1 MNSSLRYEPGAPA
14 YTTPT
19 YFRFYRQNILQHAEQ
34 CNGSG
39 DCRKTEIS
47 GGTMCPSY
55 MATRDE
61 KDTTRA
67 RANVLREYLTRSTKI
82 NRFDQQE
89 IYEVMDLCLSC
100 KACKSE
106 CPSNVDMA
114 KLKAEFLQQYYDANG
129 VPFRSQL
136 IARFSQLSRLGML
149 MPSVYNFMVTNS
161 FTAGLLK
168 KSVGFAT
175 NRSLPTLAP
184 QTLHKWF
191 TTRKKPSI
199 STHKKVYL
207 FCDEFTNYN
216 DVNIGKTAVAL
227 LENLGYEVMIPQ
239 HLESG
244 RTWLSK
250 GLVKKAA
257 EIINRNIEY
266 LSPLISAET
275 PLLGIEPSAIIT
287 FRDEYPDL
295 ASEKWLPAAKEL
307 AKHSFLID
315 EFLTA
320 EFKAGNISADL
331 FTGEGKEIQL
341 HGHCQQK
348 ALSKLSDTVT
358 MLSIPANYTV
368 SVIPSGCCGMAGSFG
383 YEKEH
388 FEVSNKIGE
397 LVLFPA
403 VRNKKPAVVTVA
415 PGTSCRHQI
424 KDGTGVIAYHPVE
437 ILFQALKTQA

>member
-1 MNSSLRYEPGAPA
+1 
-14 YTTPT
+14 
-19 YFRFYRQNILQHAEQ
+19 
-34 CNGSG
+34 
-39 DCRKTEIS
+39 
-47 GGTMCPSY
+47 
-55 MATRDE
+55 
-61 KDTTRA
+61 
-67 RANVLREYLTRSTKI
+67 
-82 NRFDQQE
+82 
-89 IYEVMDLCLSC
+89 
-100 KACKSE
+100 
-106 CPSNVDMA
+106 
-114 KLKAEFLQQYYDANG
+114 
-129 VPFRSQL
+129 
-136 IARFSQLSRLGML
+136 
-149 MPSVYNFMVTNS
+149 
-161 FTAGLLK
+161 
-168 KSVGFAT
+168 
-175 NRSLPTLAP
+175 
-184 QTLHKWF
+184 LHKWF

-216 DVNIGKTAVAL
+216 DVNIGKKAVAL
-227 LENLGYEVMIPQ
+227 LENLGYEVIIPQ

-257 EIINRNIEY
+257 EIINRNIEF
-266 LSPLISAET
+266 LSPIISAEI

-287 FRDEYPDL
+287 FRDEYVDL
-295 ASEKWLPAAKEL
+295 ATEKNLPAAKEL
-307 AKHSFLID
+307 AKYSFLLD
-315 EFLTA
+315 EFLAA
-320 EFKAGNISADL
+320 EFKAGKISADQ
-331 FTGEGKEIQL
+331 FTQEGKEIQL

-358 MLSIPANYTV
+358 MLSIPANFAV

-403 VRNKKPAVVTVA
+403 VRNKKPAAVTVA

-424 KDGTGVIAYHPVE
+424 KDGTGVISYHPVE